1 MWWSFCECVWVLWG
15 VDGVVEG
22 VWGGGVGLMGGGYSL
37 WLLRICG
44 ERVALVCAGWMSV
57 PKVMTLILEKQ
68 LSE

>member
-1 MWWSFCECVWVLWG
+1 M
-15 VDGVVEG
+15 VEG

-44 ERVALVCAGWMSV
+44 ERVALVCTGWVSV